1 MYQTA
6 WVKVSL
12 SPRVPLALSRHPL
25 RSTSNLSLMHHGI
38 FSSFG
43 RRSFL
48 RNSRSRENQSSLDRT
63 IISARVGIYLRGAWL
78 AILIARFVT
87 ISR

>member
-25 RSTSNLSLMHHGI
+25 GPTSNLQPVINASRNFLSTDFPEN
-38 FSSFG
+38 FS
-43 RRSFL
+43 RAIR
-48 RNSRSRENQSSLDRT
+48 
-63 IISARVGIYLRGAWL
+63 AA
-78 AILIARFVT
+78 AILYRGTAWHVVCGLRAIMTV
-87 ISR
+87 I